1 MSSSDTL
8 VLRTRVRSRE
18 ADKVPLSL
26 EQIESLRRSNAMG
39 SLPQSQIDE
48 LLETAAELAGR
59 QREISK
65 ALHSLGSRWP
75 GVRAAL
81 NELNKLTR

>member
-1 MSSSDTL
+1 MLDSA
-8 VLRTRVRSRE
+8 LRTYVRSRE
-18 ADKVPLSL
+18 ADGVPLSV

-39 SLPQSQIDE
+39 SLPKNQIDE
-48 LLETAAELAGR
+48 LLETAAELARR

-65 ALHSLGSRWP
+65 VLYSLGSRWP

>member
-1 MSSSDTL
+1 M
-8 VLRTRVRSRE
+8 
-18 ADKVPLSL
+18 PLFV

-39 SLPQSQIDE
+39 SLPGSQVTE
-48 LLETAAELAGR
+48 LLDTAAEFARR
-59 QREISK
+59 QREIAN
-65 ALHSLGSRWP
+65 ALRALGSRWP